1 VSFRLFLKIRGS
13 WRIGILLTLVPQG
26 GCGNPDSVSLAS
38 SDLQEIDADNVIFGM
53 VSFITANGIREGH
66 VEADTAYLFVD
77 SAKAE
82 LHQMRIL
89 FFNEDG
95 SQRATVTGTSGEWD
109 QTTDRMTAWGD
120 VLLIVHSDQRRIE
133 TQELNYDPEAERIWS
148 DSATVQT
155 MVDGSITRG
164 SAFESDMEFRNV
176 RIASI
181 RGAISR

>member
-1 VSFRLFLKIRGS
+1 MSVRTFLENCAS
-13 WRIGILLTLVPQG
+13 WRIGVLLTLISLG
-26 GCGNPDSVSLAS
+26 GCGEPDAVSLAS

-53 VSFITANGIREGH
+53 VSFITTNGIREGH
-66 VEADTAYLFVD
+66 IQADTAYLFVD

-95 SQRATVTGTSGEWD
+95 SQLATVTGTSGEWD

-148 DSATVQT
+148 DSATVQI
-155 MVDGSITRG
+155 MADGSITRG

>member
-1 VSFRLFLKIRGS
+1 MSFRLFLKNRGP
-13 WRIGILLTLVPQG
+13 WRIGLLLTLIPLG
-26 GCGNPDSVSLAS
+26 GCGDPDAVPVAS

-66 VEADTAYLFVD
+66 VQADTAYLFVD

-95 SQRATVTGTSGEWD
+95 TQRATVTGTSGEWD

-133 TQELNYDPEAERIWS
+133 TQELNYDPESERIWS

>member
-1 VSFRLFLKIRGS
+1 MNLRMFLETWVTR
-13 WRIGILLTLVPQG
+13 RTYALVMVMCLG
-26 GCGNPDSVSLAS
+26 GCGEPATTTVAS

-53 VSFITANGIREGH
+53 VQGVTGHGNTPSITPRK
-66 VEADTAYLFVD
+66 DLFMD

-89 FFNEDG
+89 FYNEDG
-95 SQRATVTGTSGEWD
+95 SPRATVTGTSGEWD

-120 VLLIVHSDQRRIE
+120 VLLVVHSDQRRIE
-133 TQELNYDPEAERIWS
+133 TGELNYDPENERIWS
-148 DSATVQT
+148 DSSTVQT
-155 MVDGSITRG
+155 MADGTITRG

-181 RGAISR
+181 RGAIGR

>member
-1 VSFRLFLKIRGS
+1 M
-13 WRIGILLTLVPQG
+13 
-26 GCGNPDSVSLAS
+26 NMD
-38 SDLQEIDADNVIFGM
+38 E
-53 VSFITANGIREGH
+53 H
-66 VEADTAYLFVD
+66 
-77 SAKAE
+77 
-82 LHQMRIL
+82 
-89 FFNEDG
+89 
-95 SQRATVTGTSGEWD
+95 GETKEEPRDW
-109 QTTDRMTAWGD
+109 MTAWGD

-133 TQELNYDPEAERIWS
+133 TQELNYDPESERIWR

>member
-1 VSFRLFLKIRGS
+1 
-13 WRIGILLTLVPQG
+13 
-26 GCGNPDSVSLAS
+26 
-38 SDLQEIDADNVIFGM
+38 M

-66 VEADTAYLFVD
+66 VQADTAYLFVD

-95 SQRATVTGTSGEWD
+95 SQLATVTGTSGECD

-155 MVDGSITRG
+155 MADGSITRG

>member
-1 VSFRLFLKIRGS
+1 
-13 WRIGILLTLVPQG
+13 
-26 GCGNPDSVSLAS
+26 
-38 SDLQEIDADNVIFGM
+38 
-53 VSFITANGIREGH
+53 
-66 VEADTAYLFVD
+66 
-77 SAKAE
+77 
-82 LHQMRIL
+82 
-89 FFNEDG
+89 
-95 SQRATVTGTSGEWD
+95 
-109 QTTDRMTAWGD
+109 GD

-133 TQELNYDPEAERIWS
+133 TQELNYDPESERIWS